1 MKHFSHGLWMVLG
14 LCLGFL
20 AACDD
25 APRSVVTFRLDDVW
39 TFAQGAMVAGP
50 LPVDIR
56 GRPHGDDDLARND
69 AVIGAM
75 TQAIT
80 WTANPRFTADGSA
93 SLRSAIR
100 VVVTFNGTGGVGGG
114 EQCRGVST
122 GGGPLPDGEIRIAAT
137 FCDGE
142 DMLANVRGRVAR
154 TGGTDDPR
162 FSRLIRQVT
171 RDMFA
176 DTNDR

>member
-1 MKHFSHGLWMVLG
+1 MKHFSRGLWMVLG

-93 SLRSAIR
+93 SLRSSIR

-122 GGGPLPDGEIRIAAT
+122 GEARSRTARSGSPPRSAT
-137 FCDGE
+137 
-142 DMLANVRGRVAR
+142 AR
-154 TGGTDDPR
+154 TCWRTSAVTSPEPAERTIPG
-162 FSRLIRQVT
+162 SR
-171 RDMFA
+171 A
-176 DTNDR
+176 